1 MTCSGYKFYFK
12 DKSFD
17 VQKILSSFFVF
28 VMSLG
33 EREKVFFSVNIDVK
47 ENLIKAKER
56 KKTSSILWRWNKQR
70 KQTGSIA
77 LRSSFPESS
86 AITNM
91 QSWCC
96 SCARFCWKKNG
107 IQWVLLWNLLLA
119 DKLIQFSLN
128 ECYSSSAESRIVIYS
143 P

>member
-56 KKTSSILWRWNKQR
+56 KKTSSIL
-70 KQTGSIA
+70 
-77 LRSSFPESS
+77 
-86 AITNM
+86 
-91 QSWCC
+91 
-96 SCARFCWKKNG
+96 
-107 IQWVLLWNLLLA
+107 
-119 DKLIQFSLN
+119 
-128 ECYSSSAESRIVIYS
+128 
-143 P
+143 